1 MKSVRRL
8 LVAFYVS
15 LTAWLLSLAVADS
28 RDRKCNPDDLTE
40 CDILGD
46 ALLGMILLLPAL
58 LLALLVFLC
67 IATVGLLTG
76 MSANEW
82 LREPPVVVVIG
93 TVGILA
99 IVLAFALF
107 GNLEA
112 LVSTAAG

>member
-15 LTAWLLSLAVADS
+15 LAAFLLSLAIAES
-28 RDRKCNPDDLTE
+28 RGRKCNPDDLTE

-46 ALLGMILLLPAL
+46 VLLGVVLLLPAF

-67 IATVGLLTG
+67 VATVRLLTE

-82 LREPPVVVVIG
+82 FREPPVLAVIS

-99 IVLAFALF
+99 IVLVFAVF

-112 LVSTAAG
+112 LF